1 MAGTNIDKNQNHEE
15 KRSYRKAKRRRI
27 DEIAPDAEV
36 TAEQRD
42 MKKVYDTRRL
52 LSGRRAF

>member
-1 MAGTNIDKNQNHEE
+1 MDKNQNHEE

-52 LSGRRAF
+52 LGGRRAF